1 MVSIIR
7 NGPLFWS
14 MLPDV
19 WFCRCDVHPNDLD
32 NNHAHL
38 HTHEKTD
45 FLLEVFDPGIVWDQ
59 YGLQSDVVVS
69 FFPSYMTFW

>member
-1 MVSIIR
+1 
-7 NGPLFWS
+7 

-19 WFCRCDVHPNDLD
+19 WFGRCNAQPDNLD

-45 FLLEVFDPGIVWDQ
+45 FLLEVFDAGTVWDE
-59 YGLQSDVVVS
+59 YGLQSNVVVHA
-69 FFPSYMTFW
+69 FFFLSYKTS